1 MNDQLPAVVAPTG
14 LITPADTCVVPAL
27 IAAAGDQAG
36 WRYIE
41 FFTAN
46 INNDHTRRAYLRAC
60 SRFFAT

>member
-1 MNDQLPAVVAPTG
+1 MNDQLPAAVAPTA

-27 IAAAGDQAG
+27 IAAVGDQAG

-46 INNDHTRRAYLRAC
+46 INNGHTRRAYLRAC